1 MIKILN
7 VLRNAWRAL
16 FGKPPISTDG
26 GGGPRPVIRDV
37 PADKQ

>member
-1 MIKILN
+1 MQT
-7 VLRNAWRAL
+7 VLTRIRNAWRAL